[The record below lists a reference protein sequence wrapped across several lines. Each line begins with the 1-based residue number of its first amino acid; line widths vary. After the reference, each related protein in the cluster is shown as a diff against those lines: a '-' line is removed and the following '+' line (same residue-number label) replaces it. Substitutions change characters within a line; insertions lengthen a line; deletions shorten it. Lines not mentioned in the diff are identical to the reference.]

1 MAKAMQI
8 DFHNV
13 MARRTKEQL
22 LAVVREGHD
31 YVPDA
36 IEAAYSELK
45 RRGVNAFDIAAAE
58 DLAIEN
64 KIRQD
69 QLASLSMTLREAIL
83 WLLLPFWALT
93 PWGVRRF
100 ERYTQDGF
108 RKKSIQILE
117 FAFIGF
123 SVYTLIA
130 IVVMQFVR

>member
-1 MAKAMQI
+1 MHI
-8 DFHNV
+8 DFHGV

-64 KIRQD
+64 KIRQA
-69 QLASLSMTLREAIL
+69 QLAVVSMPAKEAVL
-83 WLLLPFWALT
+83 WLLFPILAMI

-100 ERYTQDGF
+100 KTYADAGYHR
-108 RKKSIQILE
+108 KSIQILE

-123 SVYTLIA
+123 TIYTLLSIA
-130 IVVMQFVR
+130 LLTL